1 VLLALSLPVT
11 RAALTAGGNEIW
23 VEKAYLPGMSA
34 IAVGVVTAMLARRIQ
49 VPSRRVVWV
58 MGLVG
63 WAGVCAVLFAGSW
76 VWKFLHHGYGLFLA
90 VAAAGIVLSTHWSE
104 TAGRGT
110 AQVRGLIWLGS
121 CGRLSCEVYLSHM
134 FCVFGGLALFNWI
147 GPGGPWRFLWYPPIL
162 EVCWL
167 LGSILSCRFAGEI
180 YDRFGSKAVL
190 TTGRICQ
197 VRAIRRIRPMTVL
210 SGGRNGYLRGVGVP
224 HAKYSIAYLRHG
236 CGSSLLISAGA
247 LTIEPTSHPEAE
259 RGRFCESTPSSC
271 DIAKVVI
278 LWSRS
283 ALQS

>member
-1 VLLALSLPVT
+1 MVSLAFSLPVT

-23 VEKAYLPGMSA
+23 KEKAYPPGMSA

-121 CGRLSCEVYLSHM
+121 CGRLSYEIYLSHM

-147 GPGGPWRFLWYPPIL
+147 GPGGPWRFLWYPSIL
-162 EVCWL
+162 VVCWL
-167 LGSILSCRFAGEI
+167 PGSILSCGFTLPIERFLRRRLWSARSNAFAAPSVGDPMSMVI
-180 YDRFGSKAVL
+180 TRFGPPDNLESPLKFAHPDYCANAHPPCSDPYFLRLWYWLPFTSLV
-190 TTGRICQ
+190 
-197 VRAIRRIRPMTVL
+197 
-210 SGGRNGYLRGVGVP
+210 GGHVFIVDLNEQQR
-224 HAKYSIAYLRHG
+224 
-236 CGSSLLISAGA
+236 
-247 LTIEPTSHPEAE
+247 
-259 RGRFCESTPSSC
+259 
-271 DIAKVVI
+271 VI
-278 LWSRS
+278 DKGEMRS
-283 ALQS
+283 P